1 MLYCSICGLTTRVID
16 QVHEHELEKIQNFG
30 AVLGCKAE
38 TVAMRDEAVGS
49 RRGNW
54 STGSLP
60 NDLPRSPKL
69 AAKTGKVGLAS
80 Q

>member
-1 MLYCSICGLTTRVID
+1 VLYCSICGLTTRVID
-16 QVHEHELEKIQNFG
+16 QVHERELEKIQNFG

-54 STGSLP
+54 STGSR
-60 NDLPRSPKL
+60 DLPRSPKL